1 MSRLKVRDLDA
12 KVGDEI
18 VVDAR
23 RTGGPLREG
32 EILGIRDRGGIVH
45 YVVRW
50 DDGRETVFFPGSDAH
65 VVRLGRSTA

>member
-1 MSRLKVRDLDA
+1 MSRLKLHDVDA
-12 KVGDEI
+12 KIGDEV

-32 EILGIRDRGGIVH
+32 EILDIVERGGVIH

-50 DDGRETVFFPGSDAH
+50 DDGRETVFFPGSDAR
-65 VVRLGRSTA
+65 VVRLGRSAR